1 MPKEEAR
8 TLLAQQIAKF
18 VELEG
23 RVVETKEELER
34 YKRDR
39 LRYTKVNIVMNER
52 LFGEDIDQ
60 FWRYEISSP
69 GRYEDFETQLEFYKE
84 QDGKQLTELN
94 AVYDALDMLDGN
106 PEVPRPPPKLKKEK
120 WSRGERLMFWGL
132 IITLLGLICAAAV
145 VPEFRNFVYKIKTL
159 IRP

>member
-69 GRYEDFETQLEFYKE
+69 GRYEDFETQF
-84 QDGKQLTELN
+84 ELN

-106 PEVPRPPPKLKKEK
+106 PEVQRQPPKLKKEK

-132 IITLLGLICAAAV
+132 IITLLGLMCTAAV
-145 VPEFRNFVYKIKTL
+145 VPELRNFVYKIKTF
-159 IRP
+159 IVGPR